1 MFCWHF
7 KFVMTPLMTRSTKGY
22 KIFILVIP
30 GISIDP
36 QSRYEMILFMM
47 NNQTIG
53 RTTQNTFM
61 IITL

>member
-1 MFCWHF
+1 
-7 KFVMTPLMTRSTKGY
+7 MTRSTKGY

-53 RTTQNTFM
+53 RTTQNTDPSTRF
-61 IITL
+61 TPVTPQSQSGF

>member
-1 MFCWHF
+1 
-7 KFVMTPLMTRSTKGY
+7 MTRSTKGY

-30 GISIDP
+30 GISKDP

>member
-1 MFCWHF
+1 
-7 KFVMTPLMTRSTKGY
+7 MTRSTKGY

-30 GISIDP
+30 EISKDP

>member
-1 MFCWHF
+1 
-7 KFVMTPLMTRSTKGY
+7 MTGSTKGY